1 MDGHIAAQERVSNP
15 VLTFLRRLALEVER
29 VEQLAMPLMASHF
42 FKLADAAGI
51 PIPGLSKDNE
61 HNEEKAQ
68 MIIGMKMATV
78 FKERQSVE
86 LDGFIVART
95 EESRYREDG
104 QGGQYI
110 VKTYTFD
117 RIPQQPQ

>member
-1 MDGHIAAQERVSNP
+1 M
-15 VLTFLRRLALEVER
+15 
-29 VEQLAMPLMASHF
+29 
-42 FKLADAAGI
+42 KL
-51 PIPGLSKDNE
+51 
-61 HNEEKAQ
+61 
-68 MIIGMKMATV
+68 ATV

-95 EESRYREDG
+95 KESRYREDD
-104 QGGQYI
+104 QGGQYD